1 MDETKDLVTLHDVL
15 DAQWLHDNNRDE
27 SYLRKVITPL
37 ESLLMS
43 YKRIVVKDSSV
54 NAICYGAKLM
64 LPGLLRFEKG
74 IEIHEEVVLMTTK
87 GEAIALAYAQ
97 MSAVE
102 MSSCDHGVVAK
113 IKRVIM
119 ERDLYPR
126 RWGMG
131 PVATEK
137 KKMKE
142 AGTLDKFGRPN
153 EKTPAKWNAEYKDFN
168 RSDVDGASAPV
179 PETTSTAGA
188 LTAPPVAPTEE
199 KAEAMDVD
207 SKSKKRKNRGEDEE
221 DAEEKAERKKKKKE
235 EKPAKKA
242 AKKDKKKAKDSDS
255 DSD

>member
-1 MDETKDLVTLHDVL
+1 
-15 DAQWLHDNNRDE
+15 
-27 SYLRKVITPL
+27 
-37 ESLLMS
+37 
-43 YKRIVVKDSSV
+43 
-54 NAICYGAKLM
+54 M

-74 IEIHEEVVLMTTK
+74 IEIHEEVILMTTK

-102 MSSCDHGVVAK
+102 MTSCDHGVVAK

-153 EKTPAKWNAEYKDFN
+153 EKTPAKWNAEYKDLN
-168 RSDVDGASAPV
+168 RTDVESAPLA
-179 PETTSTAGA
+179 ETTSTAEVLA
-188 LTAPPVAPTEE
+188 APPVAPTGEVEE
-199 KAEAMDVD
+199 KT
-207 SKSKKRKNRGEDEE
+207 KKRKHDEE
-221 DAEEKAERKKKKKE
+221 ETAEEKAERKRKKKE
-235 EKPAKKA
+235 EKAAKKA
-242 AKKDKKKAKDSDS
+242 KTEKRNSKAAESDS